1 MSRFDRTPE
10 FDKDF
15 KRLSKKYRSL
25 DDDLLL
31 LETLLEKFPKGTGS
45 KFAVL
50 HEAEDVVIVKARL
63 ACRALRES
71 SLHIIYAYH
80 AGTITFVYIE
90 LYYKGDKANEDFER
104 IKEYLASRLLIN

>member
-10 FDKDF
+10 FEKDF
-15 KRLSKKYRSL
+15 KRLGKKYRSL
-25 DDDLLL
+25 DEDLSL
-31 LETLLEKFPKGTGS
+31 LEALLSKYPKGTGS

-50 HEAEDVVIVKARL
+50 HETQDVVIVKARL
-63 ACRALRES
+63 ACRTLRES
-71 SLHIIYAYH
+71 SLRIIYAYH

-104 IKEYLASRLLIN
+104 IKMYLRSGRL